1 MSDNKKTRTVTVTI
15 TRYYHKT
22 SDVKVE
28 VPLDMSDE
36 ELQTHLTE
44 SNEVDEQLEEA
55 LAQASLN
62 YEGETDYH
70 YSDPTNHMGGSL

>member
-1 MSDNKKTRTVTVTI
+1 
-15 TRYYHKT
+15 
-22 SDVKVE
+22 
-28 VPLDMSDE
+28 MSDE

-62 YEGETDYH
+62 SEGETDYH
-70 YSDPTNHMGGSL
+70 YSDPTNNMGGSL